1 MRQETKLRLMEL
13 EVRYVLQYDEC
24 IPFQTEMKESHTE
37 EIKKV
42 KQQMNED
49 METAVLEGK
58 QEVTEQYEQE
68 MSQMIKSYKAQ
79 IEVMRT
85 RQSLLCFF

>member
-1 MRQETKLRLMEL
+1 
-13 EVRYVLQYDEC
+13 
-24 IPFQTEMKESHTE
+24 MKESHTE

-79 IEVMRT
+79 IEVMANKT
-85 RQSLLCFF
+85 VVVMLHLKEND

>member
-1 MRQETKLRLMEL
+1 MWNWKLDTYTK
-13 EVRYVLQYDEC
+13 YNDEC

-79 IEVMRT
+79 IEVMSNKT
-85 RQSLLCFF
+85 VVVMLHLKEND

>member
-1 MRQETKLRLMEL
+1 
-13 EVRYVLQYDEC
+13 
-24 IPFQTEMKESHTE
+24 MKESHTE

-42 KQQMNED
+42 KQQMNKD

-79 IEVMRT
+79 IEVMPT
-85 RQSLLCFF
+85 RHAVIVMLHLKEND

>member
-1 MRQETKLRLMEL
+1 
-13 EVRYVLQYDEC
+13 
-24 IPFQTEMKESHTE
+24 MKESHTE

-79 IEVMRT
+79 IEVMSNKT
-85 RQSLLCFF
+85 VVVMLHLKEND

>member
-1 MRQETKLRLMEL
+1 
-13 EVRYVLQYDEC
+13 
-24 IPFQTEMKESHTE
+24 MKESHTE

-79 IEVMRT
+79 IEVMPT
-85 RQSLLCFF
+85 RQSLLCFI